1 MANISRRKFLT
12 LASATALTAMG
23 ASRLHAGESGQTLEQ
38 ALDQRLPFPGQYGK
52 DYNQAKIKAF
62 HLHNQ
67 SLTSPL
73 HQSLLDLWQDVFQK
87 TNGEL
92 LVTPLHYDASLPAGD
107 PQAVRLVAEGRF
119 ELVSVAGPIIDKL
132 CPQAISIQNF
142 PFLYQSAEDVYQII
156 NQPQFPPALNQAV
169 ANYNL
174 TYLRYGTFDNGMR
187 VITSIESKP
196 IRTIQDLVD
205 LKIRIPPSND
215 MKATMEA
222 LGAKTEAFTMNQVYG
237 ALAKQLVQ
245 AQENPYA
252 VAMNFELYKVTKYLN
267 LTNHAWS
274 GYNIFFN
281 TKFWRSLSQSTRD
294 IVTELMPIYQAKNL
308 QAQRDFNKK
317 VYQQLIQD
325 KGMIVTQPDMS
336 QAPQKLT
343 HVYQSIYGQLNPL
356 IQPLVK
362 DKLSAL
368 TGLRFS

>member
-1 MANISRRKFLT
+1 MNVSRRKFLT
-12 LASATALTAMG
+12 LAAATGFTTIG
-23 ASRLHAGESGQTLEQ
+23 ASQLRAAESAQDLEQ
-38 ALDQRLPFPGQYGK
+38 ALDRLLPFPGQYGR

-73 HQSLLDLWQDVFQK
+73 HQSLLALWQDVFQK

-142 PFLYQSAEDVYQII
+142 PFLYQSPEDVYRII
-156 NQPQFPPALNQAV
+156 NQPQFPQALNQAV
-169 ANYNL
+169 ARYNL
-174 TYLRYGTFDNGMR
+174 TYLRYGTFNNGMR
-187 VITSIESKP
+187 VITSIKSRP
-196 IRTIQDLVD
+196 IRAIEDLVN

-215 MKATMEA
+215 MKATMQA
-222 LGAKTEAFTMNQVYG
+222 LGAKPEAFTMNQVYG

-245 AQENPYA
+245 AQENPNA
-252 VAMNFELYKVTKYLN
+252 VAMVFELYKVTQYLN

-274 GYNIFFN
+274 GYNMLLN
-281 TKFWRSLSQSTRD
+281 TKFWQSLSQPTRN
-294 IVTELMPIYQAKNL
+294 IITELMPLYQAQNL
-308 QAQRDFNKK
+308 QAQEDFNKK
-317 VYQQLIQD
+317 VYQELIQD
-325 KGMIVTQPDMS
+325 KGMIATQPDLS
-336 QAPQKLT
+336 QAPQKLI
-343 HVYQSIYGQLNPL
+343 HVYQSIYKQLNPL
-356 IQPLVK
+356 LQPLVK

-368 TGLRFS
+368 TGLGFS